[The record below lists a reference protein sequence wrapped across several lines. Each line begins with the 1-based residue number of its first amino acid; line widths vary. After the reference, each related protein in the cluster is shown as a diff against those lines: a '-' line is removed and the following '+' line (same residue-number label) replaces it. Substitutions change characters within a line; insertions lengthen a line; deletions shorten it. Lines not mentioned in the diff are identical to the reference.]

1 MSQLRLPLACVLA
14 AATLLLVAAPAQA
27 IRYAAPTAQGSGD
40 CTTAANACT
49 IEEAVEGGGTV
60 PFPPSDEEIVVL
72 PGEHLL
78 TDTLQVIGT
87 MNVHGLD
94 RAARPTL
101 RRTGGVGTAV
111 ASYLTAPGTLRHL
124 RVHGQDNGGAVAAL
138 NASGAAVYSDLEVV
152 ATGAT
157 AVGFAARNG
166 ALLRDST
173 VMVAYEFGAAVTGQ
187 EGVAT
192 KIVNVT
198 AFATGSSS
206 YGVRVSDGGDVSD
219 QTWKLTVVN
228 SIADGVLGDL
238 RASGG
243 NSTDNIDI
251 DVRNS
256 NFAVATQVDAQ
267 VNDLGGNQ
275 SAPPLLANPGGG
287 DFHQLVGSPT
297 IDAGAFDAQL
307 GAVDYDGNARTLGT
321 APDIGADEFRP
332 PAGGGPGSPV
342 SPPAL
347 PQPAATG
354 GACLG
359 LQNGT
364 RAADRLFGTAG
375 GDLLIGGRG
384 NDLLRGRAGA
394 DCLRGGRG
402 RDRLEGSDGDDRLNG
417 GPHADVLTGGAHTD
431 RLAGGEG
438 ADGLTGGRG
447 VDRLAGGAG
456 ADRLAG
462 DGGVDVHRAGA
473 GADRVSAADGRRELV
488 DCGIGI
494 DRARVDQRDR
504 VTRCEHVLVV
514 G

>member
-1 MSQLRLPLACVLA
+1 MSQLRLPFACVLA
-14 AATLLLVAAPAQA
+14 AVSLLVVAAPAQA
-27 IRYAAPTAQGSGD
+27 IRYAAPTAQGSGE

-49 IEEAVEGGGTV
+49 IEVAVEGGGAV
-60 PFPPSDEEIVVL
+60 PLPPIDEEIVVL

-78 TDTLQVIGT
+78 TDTLQVGGM

-94 RAARPTL
+94 GAARPTL
-101 RRTGGVGTAV
+101 RRTGGAGSAV

-124 RVHGQDNGGAVAAL
+124 RIYGQDNLGAVAAV

-157 AVGFAARNG
+157 VVGFAARNG

-173 VMVAYEFGAAVTGQ
+173 VRVDYEFGAAVTGQ
-187 EGVAT
+187 EGVST

-198 AFATGSSS
+198 AVAIGSSS

-238 RASGG
+238 RASGSNG
-243 NSTDNIDI
+243 TDNIDI

-275 SAPPLLANPGGG
+275 SAPPLLANPAGG

-307 GAVDYDGNARTLGT
+307 GAVDYDGNLRTLGS

-342 SPPAL
+342 TPPAP
-347 PQPAATG
+347 PQPTG
-354 GACLG
+354 GACLR

-375 GDLLIGGRG
+375 GDLLIGARG
-384 NDLLRGRAGA
+384 NDLLRGRGGA

-402 RDRLEGSDGDDRLNG
+402 RDRLEGGDGDDRLNG
-417 GPHADVLTGGAHTD
+417 GPHADVLAGGAHTD
-431 RLAGGEG
+431 RLEGGEG
-438 ADGLTGGRG
+438 ADGLAGGRG

-462 DGGVDVHRAGA
+462 DGGVDAHRAGA

-488 DCGIGI
+488 DCGTGR
-494 DRARVDQRDR
+494 DRARVDRRDR
-504 VTRCEHVLVV
+504 VTRCEQVLVV
-514 G
+514 R